1 MSGVCVAAT
10 GALIVKTA
18 LSTARLSLFRLVPRH
33 IMSELKKKFRADPQ
47 IEKGGTATPVNCIF
61 NEERPEITPARYCGG
76 AAPGFAAALDGPANG
91 ASGTAVIF
99 ESTGLSPS
107 TDWTLASCGLDPVI
121 CEPIVRT
128 ACGASA

>member
-1 MSGVCVAAT
+1 MRGRNRGLNRQNGLVNSKALAFSF
-10 GALIVKTA
+10 GALG
-18 LSTARLSLFRLVPRH
+18 S

-47 IEKGGTATPVNCIF
+47 IEKRGTATPVNCIF

-91 ASGTAVIF
+91 ASGAAVIF

>member
-1 MSGVCVAAT
+1 MAAS
-10 GALIVKTA
+10 GALIDKTA
-18 LSTARLSLFRLVPRH
+18 LSTARLSLFCLVALYT
-33 IMSELKKKFRADPQ
+33 MSEYRKKFRTDPQ
-47 IEKGGTATPVNCIF
+47 IEKGRAVTPMHCNV

>member
-1 MSGVCVAAT
+1 MAAT
-10 GALIVKTA
+10 GALIFKTA
-18 LSTARLSLFRLVPRH
+18 LSTARPSLFRLVPRH
-33 IMSELKKKFRADPQ
+33 IMSELEKKFRADRQ
-47 IEKGGTATPVNCIF
+47 IEKGGTATPVHCNV

-76 AAPGFAAALDGPANG
+76 AAPGFVAALEGPANG

>member
-1 MSGVCVAAT
+1 
-10 GALIVKTA
+10 
-18 LSTARLSLFRLVPRH
+18 
-33 IMSELKKKFRADPQ
+33 MSELEKKFRADPQ
-47 IEKGGTATPVNCIF
+47 IEKGARPLQCTAMLTKSGRRSRQP
-61 NEERPEITPARYCGG
+61 RYCGG
-76 AAPGFAAALDGPANG
+76 TAPAGFAAALDGPANG

>member
-1 MSGVCVAAT
+1 MRGRNRGLNPQNGLVNCKALAFSFGPSG
-10 GALIVKTA
+10 
-18 LSTARLSLFRLVPRH
+18 

-47 IEKGGTATPVNCIF
+47 IEKRGTATPVNCIF